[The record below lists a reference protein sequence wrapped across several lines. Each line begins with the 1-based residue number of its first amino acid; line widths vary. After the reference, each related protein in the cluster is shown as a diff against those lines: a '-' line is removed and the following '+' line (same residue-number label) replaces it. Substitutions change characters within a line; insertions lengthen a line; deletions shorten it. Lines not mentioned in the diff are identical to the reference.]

1 MAELP
6 GKWSSPEVIYVEQIP
21 YPVMVDIPTLSNIM
35 PVRNV
40 DGVLI
45 SFSFTLEI
53 NLSIEPTDDPII
65 PTNISTT
72 PPIFKRRKREA
83 VLESGMVVSEFGIA
97 IGFKPVEDPYGD
109 VPSSSVE
116 IVIPV
121 CMYMPFYFTRE
132 IPRSVI
138 NSFISLSFKTNT
150 HAAEIFERL

>member
-1 MAELP
+1 MAGLP
-6 GKWSSPEVIYVEQIP
+6 GNWSSPEVIYVEEIP

-65 PTNISTT
+65 LTNISNA
-72 PPIFKRRKREA
+72 PPIFKRRRKREA
-83 VLESGMVVSEFGIA
+83 VRESGMVVSQFGIA
-97 IGFKPVEDPYGD
+97 IGFKPVEDAYGD
-109 VPSSSVE
+109 VPSRSVE

-121 CMYMPFYFTRE
+121 CKYMPF
-132 IPRSVI
+132 
-138 NSFISLSFKTNT
+138 
-150 HAAEIFERL
+150 